1 MQSAETALDVLQV
14 SDASWDHTVGLAV
27 AGLPHAVV
35 HRVRSM
41 PEALQRLQRQPGTSC
56 VVVQS
61 GGDAGGVRQLAAVLR
76 ARRRLPAALIMLGSD
91 HGAPQGCSV
100 LPERDSA
107 GLAQILTRLE
117 SADEPTQGRKLPSD
131 DVSGALDAS
140 RLHTRYQP
148 IVAATDGTPMAL
160 EVLARLD
167 HPTLGMLF
175 PSQFVPQLEDAGLA
189 LQLTRA
195 VIELAFTDY
204 ADHLVKL
211 GLAMSLNFPLE
222 VLIQQEFGAWLEQR
236 RAQEGLPAQQI
247 IIELT
252 ESQPVANLDGTQ
264 RARLI
269 ESMGLLRAL
278 GYRLAIDDYGPE
290 MPRRQE
296 LFRLP
301 FDLLK
306 LDKSMVNEPADPQV
320 ARQAIQAAHQNGF
333 VVVAEGI
340 EDQTAWDRMR
350 TMGVDFLQGFMIS
363 RPLRCRN
370 VSDWLHTWAAR
381 PPNG

>member
-14 SDASWDHTVGLAV
+14 SDVTWDLTVGQALAE
-27 AGLPHAVV
+27 LPHAVV
-35 HRVRSM
+35 HRVRSV
-41 PEALQRLQRQPGTSC
+41 PDAVQRLERRPGTAC
-56 VVVQS
+56 VMVQS
-61 GGDAGGVRQLAAVLR
+61 GGDAAGVRRLASLLQRQRGTPGTLIILGPDR
-76 ARRRLPAALIMLGSD
+76 A
-91 HGAPQGCSV
+91 APQGSWV
-100 LPERDSA
+100 LEDRDAA
-107 GLAQILTRLE
+107 GLARILTQLE
-117 SADEPTQGRKLPSD
+117 TGEGPAHGRKLPSD

-148 IVAATDGTPMAL
+148 IVAAADGAPVAL

-175 PSQFVPQLEDAGLA
+175 PSQFVPQIEDAGLA

-195 VIELAFTDY
+195 VIELAFSDY
-204 ADHLVKL
+204 TEHLVSL

-222 VLIQQEFGAWLEQR
+222 VLIQQEFGAWLEERRQR
-236 RAQEGLPAQQI
+236 ENLPASWI

-252 ESQPVANLDGTQ
+252 ESQPVANLDAAQ

-269 ESMGLLRAL
+269 GAMGRLRAL

-296 LFRLP
+296 LFSLP

-306 LDKSMVNEPADPQV
+306 LDKSVVNDPADPGV
-320 ARQAIQAAHQNGF
+320 AAQAIGAAHQNGF

-340 EDQTAWDRMR
+340 EDQAAWDRMQR
-350 TMGVDFLQGFMIS
+350 LGAEYLQGFMIS

-370 VSDWLHTWAAR
+370 VAGWLEGWTGR
-381 PPNG
+381 